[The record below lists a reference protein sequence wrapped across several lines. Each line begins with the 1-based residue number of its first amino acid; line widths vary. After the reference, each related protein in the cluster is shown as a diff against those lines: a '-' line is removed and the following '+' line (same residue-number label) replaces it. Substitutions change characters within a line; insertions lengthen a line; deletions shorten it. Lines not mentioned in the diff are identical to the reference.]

1 MDNGWESIIG
11 LEVHVQLN
19 TKSKLFSGAPNKFGG
34 TANSQASLIDLGYP
48 GTLPVVNE
56 EAIVMALKLGIAL
69 DGDIPEQTVF
79 ARKNYFYPDLP
90 KGYQISQFDE
100 PIISGGFLT
109 IEADGKERKINLT
122 RAHLEEDAGK
132 SIHLPNEKLTG
143 LDLNRA
149 GTPLIEVVSEPEIK
163 NATEAVSFMKALREL
178 VRHLEICDGNMQEGS
193 FRCDANISIKQK
205 EHDQLGTKV
214 EIKNLNSFKFVENAI
229 NFEIARQINRLE
241 NGRKI
246 TQETRLYDEKKG
258 ETKTM
263 RTKEDENDYRY
274 FPDPDLLPVRIDS
287 NQLKVIKDTAI
298 ELPLNKRKRYAVDL
312 GLNQAQIDTLL
323 NDPALT
329 AFFEK
334 SIKNSGL
341 SPKLSANWIT
351 GEVMKYLREENI
363 NISQTKI
370 NLESFVKILKLIEI
384 DKCSQSDG
392 KRIFKMIW
400 DDEVS
405 VEEAIKKTLSGKE
418 KFNDENLKTVINKV
432 LNDHPKQVE
441 QYLGGKKKVL
451 GFLVG
456 QVMKASAAKADP
468 KRVSEMI
475 ENELVG

>member
-1 MDNGWESIIG
+1 MDNNWEPVIG

-19 TKSKLFSGAPNKFGG
+19 TNSKLFSGAPNKFGG
-34 TANSQASLIDLGYP
+34 AANSQASLIDLGYP

-56 EAIVMALKLGIAL
+56 EAIEMALKLGIAL

-100 PIISGGFLT
+100 PIISGGFLK
-109 IEADGKERKINLT
+109 IEANGKEKKINLT

-132 SIHLPNEKLTG
+132 SIHLPNEGLTG

-163 NATEAVSFMKALREL
+163 NATEAVAFMRALREL

-193 FRCDANISIKQK
+193 FRCDANISVKQK
-205 EHDQLGTKV
+205 EHNKLGTKV

-241 NGRKI
+241 NGGEI
-246 TQETRLYDEKKG
+246 TQETRLYEEKTG

-274 FPDPDLLPVRIDS
+274 FPDPDLLPVKIDS
-287 NQLKVIKDTAI
+287 SKLKVIRNTAI
-298 ELPLNKRKRYAVDL
+298 ELPLNKRKRFAVDL

-329 AFFEK
+329 CFFEE
-334 SIKNSGL
+334 SIRHSGL
-341 SPKLSANWIT
+341 SPKLSANWVT
-351 GEVMKYLREENI
+351 GEIMKYFREENI
-363 NISQTKI
+363 NISQTRVD
-370 NLESFVKILKLIEI
+370 LDSFIKILKLIEI
-384 DKCSQSDG
+384 DKCTQNDA

-405 VEEAIKKTLSGKE
+405 VEEAIKRTLSGKE
-418 KFNDENLKTVINKV
+418 KFSDENLKTIVKKV
-432 LNDHPKQVE
+432 LGDHPKQVE
-441 QYLGGKKKVL
+441 QYLAGKKKVF

-456 QVMKASAAKADP
+456 QVMKASVGKADP
-468 KRVSEMI
+468 KRVGKMI
-475 ENELVG
+475 EDELGG